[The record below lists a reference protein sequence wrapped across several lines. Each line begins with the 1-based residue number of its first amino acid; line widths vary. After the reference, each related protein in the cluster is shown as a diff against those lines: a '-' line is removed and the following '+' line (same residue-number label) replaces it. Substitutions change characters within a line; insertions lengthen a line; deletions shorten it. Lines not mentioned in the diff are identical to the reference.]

1 MILIYVT
8 YNYSGLPSYYIR
20 SEAAIQ
26 LFQNVLKRTYFLV
39 KSITAGLSKPRTVV
53 PAKQQQP
60 LSNFEYF
67 TTIHRAIPGT
77 W

>member
-8 YNYSGLPSYYIR
+8 YNYSRLPSYYIR
-20 SEAAIQ
+20 SEAAIHY
-26 LFQNVLKRTYFLV
+26 FKTYFKGLLV
-39 KSITAGLSKPRTVV
+39 KSITAGLSKSRTVV

-67 TTIHRAIPGT
+67 TTIPELFPYMVI
-77 W
+77 